1 MPADLP
7 HVIAQLNQFLASG
20 FLLLFGLLAL
30 RVVRRAGP
38 VRRDQ
43 ATLAWSLCASY
54 FLICGGYSAL
64 HALLIAVGWM
74 MGVESWLLRWVGTW
88 SFAANLAR
96 GAVAAAFAALM
107 LALMVGGRR
116 QIWALARSAPVVIG
130 AVTVV
135 STAVMLRIDVK
146 TVFGLSVGLAVLGTI
161 TAVLL
166 MAALLAAILNDGMDQ
181 LLWLALVMYTLK
193 EAVTVS
199 QMAVFAWWSVAPH
212 PEVYYIYYVTA
223 AALGGGMCLI
233 AGRRLHMAGAGQRV
247 PAVFER
253 LYTQRRSPVS

>member
-1 MPADLP
+1 M
-7 HVIAQLNQFLASG
+7 IAQLSQLLASS

-43 ATLAWSLCASY
+43 AALAWSLSASY

-64 HALLIAVGWM
+64 HALLSAVGWM
-74 MGVESWLLRWVGTW
+74 IGKKSWLLGWVGTW

-96 GAVAAAFAALM
+96 GVVAVAFAALM
-107 LALMVGGRR
+107 LALMVGRRR
-116 QIWALARSAPVVIG
+116 QVWALARSAPLAIG
-130 AVTVV
+130 GVTVV
-135 STAVMLRIDVK
+135 STAVTLWIDVQ
-146 TVFGLSVGLAVLGTI
+146 TGFGLSVGLAVLGTL

-223 AALGGGMCLI
+223 AALGAGMCLVAVRRLQLAG
-233 AGRRLHMAGAGQRV
+233 AGRRV
-247 PAVFER
+247 PALFER